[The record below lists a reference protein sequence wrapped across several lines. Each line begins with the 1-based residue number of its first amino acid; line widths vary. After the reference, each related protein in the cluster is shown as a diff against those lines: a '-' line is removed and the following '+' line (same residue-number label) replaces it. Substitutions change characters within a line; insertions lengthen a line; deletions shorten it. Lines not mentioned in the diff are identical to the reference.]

1 MLIMKTEFKK
11 AIVFGAI
18 ISFLTSCYASFLK
31 TIMYQSFLSDHFL
44 INWLKEIPKFYLFIL
59 PFVLI
64 TGPLVR
70 MLVDRMFRNEKRT
83 KQKA

>member
-1 MLIMKTEFKK
+1 MKKEFKK
-11 AIVFGAI
+11 AVVFGAI
-18 ISFLTSCYASFLK
+18 ISFLTSSYASLLK
-31 TIMYQSFLSDHFL
+31 TLMSQGFLSDHFL
-44 INWLKEIPKFYLFIL
+44 VNWLKEIPGFYLFIL

-70 MLVDRMFRNEKRT
+70 MLVDKMFRNEKRT

>member
-1 MLIMKTEFKK
+1 MKTEFKK
-11 AIVFGAI
+11 AIVFGTI
-18 ISFLTSCYASFLK
+18 ISFLTSAYAAFLK

-64 TGPLVR
+64 TGPLVK
-70 MLVDRMFRNEKRT
+70 MLVDRMFRNEKRP

>member
-1 MLIMKTEFKK
+1 MKTEFKK
-11 AIVFGAI
+11 AIVFGTI
-18 ISFLTSCYASFLK
+18 ISFLTSSYAAFLK
-31 TIMYQSFLSDHFL
+31 IIMYQSFLSDHFL